1 MKKLLTIGLL
11 TATFATAMNAQPKLA
26 SDNIDEVLKA
36 MTLEEKAKLLV
47 GGANNFFGA
56 NAVVGG
62 EADLVAGAAGTSPAI
77 PRLGIP
83 ATVLTDGPA
92 GVRINPTRK
101 GTDKT
106 YYATAFPIGSCL
118 ASTWNT
124 ELVSKVGEAI
134 GNETKEYRCDV
145 ILGPGMNL
153 HRNPLC
159 GRNFEYY
166 SEDPLLTGKIAA
178 AYIQGVQSQGAGVSA
193 KHFAVNSQETDRTAV
208 DERVSQRAAR
218 ELYLRGFEIA
228 VRESDPWTIMASYNQ
243 VNGQYSM
250 GNHDL
255 LTKILREDWGYKGI
269 VMTDWIGI
277 REGLET
283 ISEVH
288 AGNDLM
294 EPGQPAQVE
303 EIIKGVKEGKLDIA
317 DVDRNVRRMLEY
329 IVKTPSFRQYP
340 ASNNPDF
347 KAHAA
352 ITRQSAAEGIVLLKN
367 NGALPFRTEGNHNSQ
382 FSARACS
389 LSSERTLNSQLI
401 KTVALFGENSYDFL
415 SGGTG
420 SGCVHPPYVVDMLQ
434 GLENAG
440 IKSSATLTDIYRKY
454 IDYAR
459 IKFQAER
466 HPAKWFQTE
475 MMGQQKYPE
484 ISLSP
489 IAINKEV
496 QAADA
501 AIITIGRQAGEG
513 IDRDIDTE
521 FNLIPE
527 ERALIT
533 DVCNAF
539 HAAGKPVIVIINSGS
554 VIETA
559 SWSSY
564 PDAILCAWQPGME
577 GGNSIADLLTGKVN
591 PSGKLTM
598 TWPIAAT
605 DHAST
610 KNFPGN
616 IDDYTFQMMVGNKMP
631 VPGHAY
637 TNHEEDI
644 YVGYRFFDTFN
655 KEVAYPFGFGLSYTT
670 FAFSKPVV
678 KLSTLR
684 SALPLGSSKN
694 SQLSTLNSQLS
705 TLNSQLSTVQVSI
718 TVKNTGAVS
727 GKEVA
732 QVYVQ
737 APKGRLEKPVQ
748 ELKAFAKTR
757 ELQPGESQTLTMTI
771 PVRDL
776 ASFDEAGSQWITEAG
791 TYTFRIGNNS
801 RNIAATAQLKIAEYT
816 EKTTNA
822 LAPQQPLKL
831 LKQ

>member
-1 MKKLLTIGLL
+1 MKRLLTTCLL
-11 TATFATAMNAQPKLA
+11 ATTFAMTTNAQVQLRA
-26 SDNIDEVLKA
+26 DNIDEVIKA

-47 GGANNFFGA
+47 GGANNFFSA

-92 GVRINPTRK
+92 GVRIDPTRK

-124 ELVSKVGEAI
+124 ELVNKVGQAI

-193 KHFAVNSQETDRTAV
+193 KHFAINSQETDRTAV

-228 VRESDPWTIMASYNQ
+228 VRESNPWTVMSSYNQ
-243 VNGQYSM
+243 INGQYSM
-250 GNHDL
+250 GNRDL
-255 LTKILREDWGYKGI
+255 LTKILREDWGFKGI

-277 REGLET
+277 REGLPT
-283 ISEVH
+283 ITEVQ

-294 EPGQPAQVE
+294 EPGQPAQVN
-303 EIIKGVKEGKLDIA
+303 EIIEGVKSGKLDIA

-329 IVKTPSFRQYP
+329 IVKTPSFKKYP
-340 ASNNPDF
+340 ATNNPDF
-347 KAHAA
+347 VAHAA
-352 ITRQSAAEGIVLLKN
+352 ITRQSANEGIVLLKN
-367 NGALPFRTEGNHNSQ
+367 NGTLPWKNGN
-382 FSARACS
+382 
-389 LSSERTLNSQLI
+389 I

-420 SGCVHPPYVVDMLQ
+420 SGCVHPPYVVDMLE
-434 GLENAG
+434 GLKNAG
-440 IKSSATLTDIYRKY
+440 IKSSETLTDIYRKY
-454 IDYAR
+454 IEFAKV
-459 IKFQAER
+459 KFQAER
-466 HPAKWFQTE
+466 HPAKWYQNEYF
-475 MMGQQKYPE
+475 GQQKYPE
-484 ISLSP
+484 IGLDP
-489 IAINKEV
+489 ICVNKEV
-496 QAADA
+496 NGADA

-513 IDRDIDTE
+513 VDRDINTE
-521 FNLIPE
+521 FNLNAE

-559 SWSSY
+559 SWSGY

-610 KNFPGN
+610 KNFPGQ
-616 IDDYTFQMMVGNKMP
+616 IDDYSLQMMIGNKTP
-631 VPGHAY
+631 IPGHAY

-644 YVGYRFFDTFN
+644 YVGYRYFDTFGRD
-655 KEVAYPFGFGLSYTT
+655 VAYPFGFGLSYTT

-678 KLSTLR
+678 K
-684 SALPLGSSKN
+684 AKGKDA
-694 SQLSTLNSQLS
+694 
-705 TLNSQLSTVQVSI
+705 VEVSI
-718 TVKNTGAVS
+718 TVKNTGSVS

-732 QVYVQ
+732 QVYVK
-737 APKGRLEKPVQ
+737 APKGNLEKPAQ
-748 ELKAFAKTR
+748 ELKAFAKSR
-757 ELQPGESQTLTMTI
+757 ELKPGESEVLTMTI
-771 PVRDL
+771 PVRML
-776 ASFDEAGSQWITEAG
+776 ASFDEANSQWLTEAG
-791 TYTFRIGNNS
+791 TYTFCIGNSS
-801 RNIAATAQLKIAEYT
+801 RNIAATATLKLGEYT

-822 LAPQQPLKL
+822 LAPQHKLNL

>member
-1 MKKLLTIGLL
+1 MHS
-11 TATFATAMNAQPKLA
+11 QPQLRA
-26 SDNIDEVLKA
+26 DNIDEVLQA

-47 GGANNFFGA
+47 GGANNFFGS

-92 GVRINPTRK
+92 GVRIDPIRK

-124 ELVSKVGEAI
+124 ELVGQVGQAI

-166 SEDPLLTGKIAA
+166 SEDPLLTGRIAA
-178 AYIQGVQSQGAGVSA
+178 AYINGVQKEGVGVSA
-193 KHFAVNSQETDRTAV
+193 KHFAVNSQETDRTSV

-218 ELYLRGFEIA
+218 EIYLRGFEIA
-228 VRESDPWTIMASYNQ
+228 VRESNPWTIMASYNKI
-243 VNGQYSM
+243 NGQFSM

-255 LTKILREDWGYKGI
+255 LTKILRDDWGYKGI

-277 REGLET
+277 REGLPT
-283 ISEVH
+283 ITEVQ

-294 EPGQPAQVE
+294 EPGQPAQVQ
-303 EIIKGVKEGKLDIA
+303 EIIEGVKSGKLNIA
-317 DVDRNVRRMLEY
+317 DVNRNVRRMLEY
-329 IVKTPSFRQYP
+329 IVKTPSFRKYP

-347 KAHAA
+347 KTHAA
-352 ITRQSAAEGIVLLKN
+352 ITRQSANEGIVMLKN
-367 NGALPFRTEGNHNSQ
+367 NGTLPWKSGT
-382 FSARACS
+382 
-389 LSSERTLNSQLI
+389 I

-434 GLENAG
+434 GLKNAG
-440 IKSSATLTDIYRKY
+440 IKSSPTLTDIYRKY
-454 IDYAR
+454 IEYAKV
-459 IKFQAER
+459 KFQAER
-466 HPAKWFQTE
+466 HPAKWFQME

-484 ISLSP
+484 IAIAP

-496 QAADA
+496 EAADA

-527 ERALIT
+527 ERALIM

-539 HAAGKPVIVIINSGS
+539 HAAGKPIIVIINSGS

-559 SWSSY
+559 SWSGY
-564 PDAILCAWQPGME
+564 PDAIFCAWQPGME

-610 KNFPGN
+610 KNFPGSL
-616 IDDYTFQMMVGNKMP
+616 DDYSFKMMVGSNRP
-631 VPGHAY
+631 IPGHAY

-655 KEVAYPFGFGLSYTT
+655 RQVAYPFGYGLSYTT
-670 FAFSKPVV
+670 FEFSKPAIKAKGKDAVEV
-678 KLSTLR
+678 
-684 SALPLGSSKN
+684 N
-694 SQLSTLNSQLS
+694 
-705 TLNSQLSTVQVSI
+705 I
-718 TVKNTGAVS
+718 TIKNTGAVS

-737 APKGRLEKPVQ
+737 APNGKLEKPVQ

-757 ELQPGESQTLTMTI
+757 ELQPGESQTLQMKI

-791 TYTFRIGNNS
+791 TYTFRIGSSS
-801 RNIAATAQLKIAEYT
+801 RDIKCTTSLKLSEYT
-816 EKTTNA
+816 EKTNNA
-822 LAPQQPLKL
+822 LAPQQPLNL
-831 LKQ
+831 LKR

>member
-1 MKKLLTIGLL
+1 MKKAILLALMTISSLAL
-11 TATFATAMNAQPKLA
+11 NVSAQNAPQLR
-26 SDNIDEVLKA
+26 SDNIDEVMAA
-36 MTLEEKAKLLV
+36 MTLEEKARILV
-47 GGANNFFGA
+47 GGANNFFSDG
-56 NAVVGG
+56 AVVGAAA
-62 EADLVAGAAGTSPAI
+62 ETVPGAAGTTAAI

-83 ATVLTDGPA
+83 ETILTDGPA

-101 GTDKT
+101 GETKT
-106 YYATAFPIGSCL
+106 YYATAFPIGSAL

-124 ELVSKVGEAI
+124 ELVEEVGKAI
-134 GNETKEYRCDV
+134 GNETKEYHCDV

-178 AYIQGVQSQGAGVSA
+178 AYINGVQSQGAGVSA

-208 DERVSQRAAR
+208 DEQVSQRAAR
-218 ELYLRGFEIA
+218 EIYLRGFEIA

-243 VNGQYSM
+243 INGQYSM
-250 GNHDL
+250 GNRDL
-255 LTKILREDWGYKGI
+255 LTSILRDDWGFKGI

-277 REGLET
+277 RQGLET
-283 ISEVH
+283 ITEVQ

-294 EPGQPAQVE
+294 EPGQPAQVK
-303 EIIKGVKEGKLDIA
+303 EIVEGVKSGKLDIA

-329 IVKTPSFRQYP
+329 IVKTPSFKQYP

-367 NGALPFRTEGNHNSQ
+367 NGSLPWSTQ
-382 FSARACS
+382 K
-389 LSSERTLNSQLI
+389 I

-440 IKSSATLTDIYRKY
+440 IKSSKTLTDIYRKY

-459 IKFQAER
+459 VKFQAER

-484 ISLSP
+484 IGLAP

-496 QAADA
+496 EAADA

-539 HAAGKPVIVIINSGS
+539 HAAGKPVVVIINSGS

-559 SWSSY
+559 SWSGY

-577 GGNSIADLLTGKVN
+577 GGNSVADLLTGKVN

-605 DHAST
+605 DHHST
-610 KNFPGN
+610 RNFPGS
-616 IDDYTFQMMVGNKMP
+616 IDDYSFQMMVGNKMP
-631 VPGHAY
+631 IPGHAY
-637 TNHEEDI
+637 TKHEEDI
-644 YVGYRFFDTFN
+644 YVGYRYFDTFN
-655 KEVAYPFGFGLSYTT
+655 KEVAYPFGYGLSYTT
-670 FAFSKPVV
+670 FAYSKPTV
-678 KLSTLR
+678 KVN
-684 SALPLGSSKN
+684 GDFV
-694 SQLSTLNSQLS
+694 
-705 TLNSQLSTVQVSI
+705 TVTV
-718 TVKNTGAVS
+718 TVKNTGAVA

-732 QVYVQ
+732 QVYVT
-737 APKGRLEKPVQ
+737 APKGSIEKPAQ

-757 ELQPGESQTLTMTI
+757 ELQPGEQQVLTMQI
-771 PVRDL
+771 PVRML
-776 ASFDEAGSQWITEAG
+776 ASFDEAGSQWLTEAG
-791 TYTFRIGNNS
+791 QYTFKIGASS
-801 RNIAATAQLKIAEYT
+801 RDIRCTATAKVGQYT

-822 LAPQQPLKL
+822 LAPKVKLNL

>member
-1 MKKLLTIGLL
+1 MSAQTKLR
-11 TATFATAMNAQPKLA
+11 A
-26 SDNIDEVLKA
+26 DNIDEVLKA
-36 MTLEEKAKLLV
+36 MTIEEKAKLMV

-56 NAVVGG
+56 GAVVGG
-62 EADLVAGAAGTSPAI
+62 EADLVAGAAGTTPRI
-77 PRLGIP
+77 ERLGIP

-92 GVRINPTRK
+92 GVRIDPTRE
-101 GTDKT
+101 GTTQT

-166 SEDPLLTGKIAA
+166 SEDPLVTGKIAA
-178 AYIQGVQSQGAGVSA
+178 AYIKGVQSQGAGVSA

-228 VRESDPWTIMASYNQ
+228 VRESDPWTIMASYNK
-243 VNGQYSM
+243 VNGEFSM

-277 REGLET
+277 RNGLPT
-283 ISEVH
+283 INEVH

-294 EPGQPAQVE
+294 EPGQPAQVQ
-303 EIIKGVKEGKLDIA
+303 EIIEGVKSGKLSME

-329 IVKTPSFRQYP
+329 IVKTPSFNNYP
-340 ASNNPDF
+340 YTNKPDF
-347 KAHAA
+347 EAHAA

-367 NGALPFRTEGNHNSQ
+367 NGALPWKGGK
-382 FSARACS
+382 
-389 LSSERTLNSQLI
+389 I

-420 SGCVHPPYVVDMLQ
+420 SGCVHPPYVVDMLT
-434 GLENAG
+434 GLKNAG
-440 IKSSATLTDIYRKY
+440 INSSATLTDIYRKY

-459 IKFQAER
+459 VKFQAER

-484 ISLSP
+484 IGISP
-489 IAINKEV
+489 IAIDKEV
-496 QAADA
+496 AGADA

-513 IDRDIDTE
+513 IDRDIATE
-521 FNLIPE
+521 FNLVPE
-527 ERALIT
+527 EQALIK

-539 HAAGKPVIVIINSGS
+539 HQAGKPVVVIINSGS

-559 SWSSY
+559 SWSGY

-577 GGNSIADLLTGKVN
+577 GGNSVADLLTGKVN

-598 TWPIAAT
+598 TWPLAAT
-605 DHAST
+605 DHPST
-610 KNFPGN
+610 KGYPGTM
-616 IDDYTFQMMVGNKMP
+616 DFYTYEVTRGYVGQ
-631 VPGHAY
+631 VAGYDY
-637 TNHEEDI
+637 TNHDEDI

-655 KEVAYPFGFGLSYTT
+655 REVAYPFGFGLSYTT
-670 FAFSKPVV
+670 FEFSKPVV
-678 KLSTLR
+678 K
-684 SALPLGSSKN
+684 AKGKDA
-694 SQLSTLNSQLS
+694 
-705 TLNSQLSTVQVSI
+705 VEVSI
-718 TVKNTGAVS
+718 TVKNTGAIS

-732 QVYVQ
+732 QIYVT
-737 APKGRLEKPVQ
+737 APKGRIEKPAQ

-776 ASFDEAGSQWITEAG
+776 ASFDEAGSQWLTEAG
-791 TYTFRIGNNS
+791 NYTFRIGNSS
-801 RNIAATAQLKIAEYT
+801 RNLPLSASLTLKEYT
-816 EKTTNA
+816 EKVNNA
-822 LAPQQPLKL
+822 LAPQQKLNL
-831 LKQ
+831 LKH

>member
-1 MKKLLTIGLL
+1 MSSVSSHNLHVITKIKGINNMKRLLTTCLL
-11 TATFATAMNAQPKLA
+11 ATTFAMTTNAQPQLRA
-26 SDNIDEVLKA
+26 DNIDEVIKA

-47 GGANNFFGA
+47 GGANNFFSD

-92 GVRINPTRK
+92 GVRIDPTRK

-124 ELVSKVGEAI
+124 ELVNKVGQAI

-193 KHFAVNSQETDRTAV
+193 KHFAINSQETDRTAV

-228 VRESDPWTIMASYNQ
+228 VRESNPWTVMSSYNQ
-243 VNGQYSM
+243 INGQYSM
-250 GNHDL
+250 GNRDL
-255 LTKILREDWGYKGI
+255 LTKILREDWGFKGI

-277 REGLET
+277 REGLPT
-283 ISEVH
+283 ITEVQ

-294 EPGQPAQVE
+294 EPGQPAQVN
-303 EIIKGVKEGKLDIA
+303 EIIEGVKSGKLDIA

-329 IVKTPSFRQYP
+329 IVKTPSFKKYP

-347 KAHAA
+347 VAHAA
-352 ITRQSAAEGIVLLKN
+352 ITRQSANEGIVLLKN
-367 NGALPFRTEGNHNSQ
+367 NGTLPWKNGN
-382 FSARACS
+382 
-389 LSSERTLNSQLI
+389 I

-420 SGCVHPPYVVDMLQ
+420 SGCVHPPYVVDMLE
-434 GLENAG
+434 GLKNAG
-440 IKSSATLTDIYRKY
+440 IKSSETLTDIYRKY
-454 IDYAR
+454 IEFAR
-459 IKFQAER
+459 VKFQAER
-466 HPAKWFQTE
+466 HPAKWYQNEYF
-475 MMGQQKYPE
+475 GQQKYPE
-484 ISLSP
+484 IGLDP
-489 IAINKEV
+489 ICVNKEV
-496 QAADA
+496 NGADA

-513 IDRDIDTE
+513 VDRDINTE
-521 FNLIPE
+521 FNLNAE

-533 DVCNAF
+533 NVCNAF

-559 SWSSY
+559 SWSGY

-610 KNFPGN
+610 KNFPGQ
-616 IDDYTFQMMVGNKMP
+616 IDDYSLQQMIGNKTP
-631 VPGHAY
+631 IPGHAY

-644 YVGYRFFDTFN
+644 YVGYRYFDTFGRD
-655 KEVAYPFGFGLSYTT
+655 VAYPFGFGLSYTT

-678 KLSTLR
+678 K
-684 SALPLGSSKN
+684 AKGKDA
-694 SQLSTLNSQLS
+694 
-705 TLNSQLSTVQVSI
+705 VEVSI
-718 TVKNTGAVS
+718 TVKNTGSVS

-732 QVYVQ
+732 QVYVK
-737 APKGRLEKPVQ
+737 APKGNLEKPAQ
-748 ELKAFAKTR
+748 ELKAFAKSR
-757 ELQPGESQTLTMTI
+757 ELKPGESEVLTMTI
-771 PVRDL
+771 PVRML
-776 ASFDEAGSQWITEAG
+776 ASFDEANSQWLTEAG
-791 TYTFRIGNNS
+791 TYTFCIGNSS
-801 RNIAATAQLKIAEYT
+801 RNIAATATLKLGEYT

-822 LAPQQPLKL
+822 LAPQHKLNL

>member
-1 MKKLLTIGLL
+1 MTI
-11 TATFATAMNAQPKLA
+11 
-26 SDNIDEVLKA
+26 
-36 MTLEEKAKLLV
+36 EEKAKLMV

-56 NAVVGG
+56 GAVVGG
-62 EADLVAGAAGTSPAI
+62 EADLVAGAAGTTPRI
-77 PRLGIP
+77 ERLGIP

-92 GVRINPTRK
+92 GVRIDPTRK
-101 GTDKT
+101 GTTQT

-166 SEDPLLTGKIAA
+166 SEDPLVTGKIAA
-178 AYIQGVQSQGAGVSA
+178 AYIKGVQSQGAGVSA

-228 VRESDPWTIMASYNQ
+228 VRESDPWTIMASYNK
-243 VNGQYSM
+243 VNGEFSM

-277 REGLET
+277 RNGLPT
-283 ISEVH
+283 INEVH

-294 EPGQPAQVE
+294 EPGQPAQVQ
-303 EIIKGVKEGKLDIA
+303 EIIEGVKSGKLSME

-329 IVKTPSFRQYP
+329 IVKTPSFKNYP
-340 ASNNPDF
+340 YTNKPDF
-347 KAHAA
+347 EAHAA

-367 NGALPFRTEGNHNSQ
+367 NGALPWKDGK
-382 FSARACS
+382 
-389 LSSERTLNSQLI
+389 I

-420 SGCVHPPYVVDMLQ
+420 SGCVHPPYVVDMLT
-434 GLENAG
+434 GLKNAG
-440 IKSSATLTDIYRKY
+440 INSSATLTDIYRKY

-459 IKFQAER
+459 VKFQAER

-484 ISLSP
+484 IGISP
-489 IAINKEV
+489 IAIDKEV
-496 QAADA
+496 AGADA

-513 IDRDIDTE
+513 IDRDIATE
-521 FNLIPE
+521 FNLVPE
-527 ERALIT
+527 EQALIK

-539 HAAGKPVIVIINSGS
+539 HQAGKPVVVIINSGS

-559 SWSSY
+559 SWSGY

-577 GGNSIADLLTGKVN
+577 GGNSVADLLTGKVN

-598 TWPIAAT
+598 TWPLAAT
-605 DHAST
+605 DHPST
-610 KNFPGN
+610 KGYPGTM
-616 IDDYTFQMMVGNKMP
+616 DFYTYEVTRGYVGQ
-631 VPGHAY
+631 VAGYDY
-637 TNHEEDI
+637 TNHDEDI

-655 KEVAYPFGFGLSYTT
+655 REVAYPFGFGLSYTT
-670 FAFSKPVV
+670 FEMSKPMV
-678 KLSTLR
+678 K
-684 SALPLGSSKN
+684 AKGKDA
-694 SQLSTLNSQLS
+694 
-705 TLNSQLSTVQVSI
+705 VEVSI
-718 TVKNTGAVS
+718 TVKNTGAIS

-737 APKGRLEKPVQ
+737 APKGKLEKPAQ

-776 ASFDEAGSQWITEAG
+776 ASFDEVGSQWLTEAG
-791 TYTFRIGNNS
+791 NYTFRIGNSS
-801 RNIAATAQLKIAEYT
+801 RNLPLSASLTLKEYT
-816 EKTTNA
+816 EKVNNA
-822 LAPQQPLKL
+822 LAPKQKLNL
-831 LKQ
+831 LKH

>member
-1 MKKLLTIGLL
+1 MT
-11 TATFATAMNAQPKLA
+11 TNAQPQLRA
-26 SDNIDEVLKA
+26 DNIDEVLKA

-47 GGANNFFGA
+47 GGANTFFGDQA
-56 NAVVGG
+56 AVGG

-92 GVRINPTRK
+92 GVRIDPTRK

-106 YYATAFPIGSCL
+106 FYATAFPIGSCL

-124 ELVSKVGEAI
+124 ELVNQVGQAI

-166 SEDPLLTGKIAA
+166 SEDPLLTGRIAA
-178 AYIQGVQSQGAGVSA
+178 AYINGVQSQGAGVSA
-193 KHFAVNSQETDRTAV
+193 KHFAVNSQETERTAV
-208 DERVSQRAAR
+208 DERLSQRAAR

-228 VRESDPWTIMASYNQ
+228 VRESNPWTIMASYNKI
-243 VNGQYSM
+243 NGEFSM

-255 LTKILREDWGYKGI
+255 LTKILRDDWGFKGI

-277 REGLET
+277 REGLPT
-283 ISEVH
+283 TREVQ

-294 EPGQPAQVE
+294 EPGQPAQTKEIVE
-303 EIIKGVKEGKLDIA
+303 GVKSGKLDIK

-329 IVKTPSFRQYP
+329 IVKTPSFHKYP
-340 ASNNPDF
+340 ATNSPDF

-367 NGALPFRTEGNHNSQ
+367 NGTLPWKGG
-382 FSARACS
+382 
-389 LSSERTLNSQLI
+389 I

-440 IKSSATLTDIYRKY
+440 IKSSPVLTDIYRKY
-454 IDYAR
+454 IEFAKV
-459 IKFQAER
+459 KFQAER
-466 HPAKWFQTE
+466 HPAKGYQREYF
-475 MMGQQKYPE
+475 GQQKYPE
-484 ISLSP
+484 ISISP
-489 IAINKEV
+489 IAINNEV
-496 QAADA
+496 STADA

-513 IDRDIDTE
+513 VDRDIDTE

-539 HAAGKPVIVIINSGS
+539 HQAGKPVIVIINSGS

-559 SWSSY
+559 SWSGY

-605 DHAST
+605 DHASS
-610 KNFPGN
+610 KNFPGQ
-616 IDDYTFQMMVGNKMP
+616 IDYYSFKDMVANKRP
-631 VPGHAY
+631 IAGHTY

-644 YVGYRFFDTFN
+644 YVGYRYFDTFQKN
-655 KEVAYPFGFGLSYTT
+655 VAYPFGFGLSYTT
-670 FAFSKPVV
+670 FEMTKPVV
-678 KLSTLR
+678 K
-684 SALPLGSSKN
+684 AKGKDA
-694 SQLSTLNSQLS
+694 
-705 TLNSQLSTVQVSI
+705 VEVSI
-718 TVKNTGAVS
+718 TVKNTGSVA

-748 ELKAFAKTR
+748 ELKGFAKTR
-757 ELQPGESQTLTMTI
+757 SLQPGESQTLTIVI

-776 ASFDEAGSQWITEAG
+776 ASFDEAGSQWLTEAG
-791 TYTFRIGNNS
+791 TYTFRIGASS
-801 RNIAATAQLKIAEYT
+801 RDIQATASLKLNEYT
-816 EKTTNA
+816 EKTSNA
-822 LAPQQPLKL
+822 LAPQQKL
-831 LKQ
+831 RLLTQ

>member
-1 MKKLLTIGLL
+1 MT
-11 TATFATAMNAQPKLA
+11 TNAQPQLRA
-26 SDNIDEVLKA
+26 DNIDEVLKA

-47 GGANNFFGA
+47 GGANTFFGDQA
-56 NAVVGG
+56 AVGG

-92 GVRINPTRK
+92 GVRIDPTRK

-106 YYATAFPIGSCL
+106 FYATAFPIGSCL

-124 ELVSKVGEAI
+124 ELVNQVGQAI

-178 AYIQGVQSQGAGVSA
+178 AYINGVQSQGAGVSA
-193 KHFAVNSQETDRTAV
+193 KHFAVNSQETDRTSV
-208 DERVSQRAAR
+208 DERLSQRAAR
-218 ELYLRGFEIA
+218 EIYLRGFEIA
-228 VRESDPWTIMASYNQ
+228 VRESNPWTIMASYNKI
-243 VNGQYSM
+243 NGEFSM

-255 LTKILREDWGYKGI
+255 LTKILRDDWGYKGI

-277 REGLET
+277 RKGLET
-283 ISEVH
+283 TTEVH

-303 EIIKGVKEGKLDIA
+303 EIIKGVKDGKLSIA

-329 IVKTPSFRQYP
+329 IVKTPSFHKYP

-352 ITRQSAAEGIVLLKN
+352 ITRQSANEGIVLLKN
-367 NGALPFRTEGNHNSQ
+367 NGTLPWNAKRMVNGQWSMVNE
-382 FSARACS
+382 
-389 LSSERTLNSQLI
+389 I

-434 GLENAG
+434 G
-440 IKSSATLTDIYRKY
+440 
-454 IDYAR
+454 AR
-459 IKFQAER
+459 VKFQAER

-484 ISLSP
+484 ISISP
-489 IAINKEV
+489 IAIEKEV
-496 QAADA
+496 STADA

-513 IDRDIDTE
+513 IDRDIETE

-527 ERALIT
+527 ELSLIK

-539 HAAGKPVIVIINSGS
+539 HQAGKPVVVIINSGS

-598 TWPIAAT
+598 TWPLAAT
-605 DHAST
+605 DHPST
-610 KNFPGN
+610 KGYPGTM
-616 IDDYTFQMMVGNKMP
+616 DFYTYEVTRGYTGQVQGYD
-631 VPGHAY
+631 Y
-637 TNHEEDI
+637 TNHDEDI
-644 YVGYRFFDTFN
+644 YVGYRYFDTFQRN
-655 KEVAYPFGFGLSYTT
+655 VAYPFGFGLSYTT
-670 FAFSKPVV
+670 FEMTKPVV
-678 KLSTLR
+678 K
-684 SALPLGSSKN
+684 AKGKDA
-694 SQLSTLNSQLS
+694 
-705 TLNSQLSTVQVSI
+705 VEVSI
-718 TVKNTGAVS
+718 TVKNSGSVA

-737 APKGRLEKPVQ
+737 APKGRLEKPAQ

-757 ELQPGESQTLTMTI
+757 ELQPGESQVLTMTI

-776 ASFDEAGSQWITEAG
+776 ASFDEANSQWLSEAG
-791 TYTFRIGNNS
+791 TYTFRIGASS
-801 RNIAATAQLKIAEYT
+801 RDIKATVSLPLKEYT
-816 EKTTNA
+816 EKTSNA
-822 LAPQQPLKL
+822 LAPQQKL
-831 LKQ
+831 RLLTQ

>member
-1 MKKLLTIGLL
+1 MKRLLTTCLL
-11 TATFATAMNAQPKLA
+11 TATFVMTTNAQVQLRA
-26 SDNIDEVLKA
+26 DNIDEVIKA

-47 GGANNFFGA
+47 GGANNFFGDQ
-56 NAVVGG
+56 AVVGG

-77 PRLGIP
+77 ERLGIP

-92 GVRINPTRK
+92 GVRIDPTRK
-101 GTDKT
+101 GDSNT

-178 AYIQGVQSQGAGVSA
+178 AYINGVQSQGAGVSA
-193 KHFAVNSQETDRTAV
+193 KHFAVNSQETDRTSV

-228 VRESDPWTIMASYNQ
+228 VRESNPWTIMASYNKI
-243 VNGQYSM
+243 NGEYSM

-255 LTKILREDWGYKGI
+255 LTKILRDDWGFKGI

-277 REGLET
+277 REGLPT
-283 ISEVH
+283 IAEVH

-294 EPGQPAQVE
+294 EPGQPAQVN
-303 EIIKGVKEGKLDIA
+303 EIIKGVNEGKLSMA

-329 IVKTPSFRQYP
+329 IVKTPSFHKYP
-340 ASNNPDF
+340 ASNAPDF

-367 NGALPFRTEGNHNSQ
+367 NGTLPWNLETSNLKTQ
-382 FSARACS
+382 
-389 LSSERTLNSQLI
+389 SSKI

-434 GLENAG
+434 GLKNAG
-440 IKSSATLTDIYRKY
+440 ISSSEKLTDIYRKY
-454 IDYAR
+454 IEFAKA
-459 IKFQAER
+459 KFQAER
-466 HPAKWFQTE
+466 HPAKWYQMEYF
-475 MMGQQKYPE
+475 GQQKYPE
-484 ISLSP
+484 IGISP
-489 IAINKEV
+489 IAINNEV
-496 QAADA
+496 SAADA

-513 IDRDIDTE
+513 VDRDIETE

-559 SWSSY
+559 SWSNY

-610 KNFPGN
+610 RNFPGN
-616 IDDYTFQMMVGNKMP
+616 IDFYSFKEMSAAKKDIPGYT
-631 VPGHAY
+631 Y

-644 YVGYRFFDTFN
+644 YVGYRFFDTFQKN
-655 KEVAYPFGFGLSYTT
+655 VAYPFGYGLSYTT
-670 FAFSKPVV
+670 FSFSKPTV
-678 KLSTLR
+678 KTKGKD
-684 SALPLGSSKN
+684 A
-694 SQLSTLNSQLS
+694 
-705 TLNSQLSTVQVSI
+705 VEVSI
-718 TVKNTGAVS
+718 TVKNTGKVA

-737 APKGRLEKPVQ
+737 APQGRLEKPVQ

-757 ELQPGESQTLTMTI
+757 ELQPGESQVLTMTI
-771 PVRDL
+771 PVRNL
-776 ASFDEAGSQWITEAG
+776 ASFDETGCQWLTEAG
-791 TYTFRIGNNS
+791 TYTFRIGNSS
-801 RNIAATAQLKIAEYT
+801 RDIAATASIKLNEYT
-816 EKTTNA
+816 EKTSNA
-822 LAPQQPLKL
+822 LAPKQELNL
-831 LKQ
+831 LKK